1 MKLEVESNGMDM
13 RGVFHGAGPGF
24 RIREAAKDQVPLEQM
39 LAQLREIIV
48 GPTERVS
55 EARLD
60 EMLDIL
66 GDLKG
71 THDRQIGTINARVDT
86 VAGKAE
92 HPNNGLNNLNNML
105 GTLEERL
112 TDNSKHL
119 REVFIEAVDQS
130 HNDLEKQIQAVPVMM
145 RSALA
150 ELEAKLRRSL
160 GELSSALSTHIIEDE
175 VARKQDRDLSMSSL
189 EQRIAQWRAEI
200 DDSRRDDMHEVATSM
215 MDIGQRLMALRQ
227 M

>member
-1 MKLEVESNGMDM
+1 MKLEVESNGIDM
-13 RGVFHGAGPGF
+13 RGMFHGAAPGF

-71 THDRQIGTINARVDT
+71 THDRQIGTINSRVET
-86 VAGKAE
+86 IAGKAE
-92 HPNNGLNNLNNML
+92 HLNNGLNNLNNML
-105 GTLEERL
+105 GTLEVRL
-112 TDNSKHL
+112 SDNSKHL

-160 GELSSALSTHIIEDE
+160 GELSSALSTHIVDDE